1 MFKNAKFSR
10 TIAKMQVS
18 LCLLV
23 CVFANS
29 ACQFK
34 DLYLRVDDISVTIAV
49 YDVRLDLLW
58 GVGWK
63 TEWLYSWDETVAD
76 FGPLGYTKPDYVKG
90 TIYNVNPETL
100 KRFSSFNKIFNSDGG
115 RVSLTT
121 GATYDMLF
129 YNFGTEWTSFNQS
142 DDYESYIATTRKSSQ
157 SSWIRT
163 QAESQSSDKPAGSK
177 SYIDYNQPDEL
188 FGTLVT
194 GLTISD
200 DPQYYEKEVDEDGNI
215 TYIYK
220 IDANLRPYS
229 FIYVFQ
235 IILLNNYDEE
245 GIRVTGGRGIT
256 VTGLSQGVDL
266 FTRKTLSS
274 TVSLTTDDVK
284 PLQHKKNVTLEN
296 GQVADSADVF
306 AVRMLTW
313 GLPDCD
319 ILELST
325 KASKAAMIDDNY
337 IGIGLALRNGATYTI
352 TRNITDILHNEK
364 PSGGIVT
371 IYIDSAQIP
380 NSAFQKQNPSGGG
393 GGFNASVEDWADE
406 VNAEVII

>member
-34 DLYLRVDDISVTIAV
+34 DLYLRVDDVSISIAV

-63 TEWLYSWDETVAD
+63 TEWLYSWDESLAD

-142 DDYESYIATTRKSSQ
+142 EDYQTYTATTRRSTQ

-163 QAESQSSDKPAGSK
+163 KSDSEYSDKPAGSK
-177 SYIDYNQPDEL
+177 SYIDYNQPAEL

-194 GLTISD
+194 GLQISD
-200 DPQYYEKEVDEDGNI
+200 DPAYYDKEIDSEGNV

-220 IDANLRPYS
+220 IDAELRPYS
-229 FIYVFQ
+229 FIYLFQ
-235 IILLNNYDEE
+235 IVLVNNYDDE
-245 GIRVTGGRGIT
+245 GRRVTGGRGIT

-266 FTRKTLSS
+266 FTRKTLHN
-274 TVSLTTDDVK
+274 TVSLTSDDVK
-284 PLQHKKNVTLEN
+284 PLQPKKNVKLED

-313 GLPDCD
+313 GLPDTD
-319 ILELST
+319 IASLVT
-325 KASKAAMIDDNY
+325 RADSKAAMVDENY
-337 IGIGLALRNGATYTI
+337 IGIGLALRNGGTFTV
-352 TRNITDILHNEK
+352 TRDITDVMHNEK
-364 PSGGIVT
+364 PTGGVIT
-371 IYIDSAQIP
+371 IYIDAGQIP
-380 NSAFQKQNPSGGG
+380 ASAFEKPKPSGG
-393 GGFNASVEDWADE
+393 GGFNANVEDWADE

>member
-1 MFKNAKFSR
+1 MLSKAKLSR
-10 TIAKMQVS
+10 TVAKMQVS
-18 LCLLV
+18 LCLVL
-23 CVFANS
+23 CILANS
-29 ACQFK
+29 ACQRK
-34 DLYLRVDDISVTIAV
+34 DLYLRVDDISISIAV

-58 GVGWK
+58 GVGWQ
-63 TEWLYSWDETVAD
+63 TEWMYEWDETLAD
-76 FGPLGYTKPDYVKG
+76 YGVLGYTKPDYVKG
-90 TIYNVNPETL
+90 TIYNVNPTTL

-142 DDYESYIATTRKSSQ
+142 EDYETYTATTRRSTQ
-157 SSWIRT
+157 SSWIRP
-163 QAESQSSDKPAGSK
+163 QSDSNLSDKPANSK

-188 FGTLVT
+188 FGTLVQN
-194 GLTISD
+194 LVISD
-200 DPQYYEKEVDEDGNI
+200 NPSYYEKEVDKEGNI

-235 IILLNNYDEE
+235 IILLNNYDDE

-266 FTRKTLSS
+266 FTRKTLAN

-284 PLQHKKNVTLEN
+284 PTQHIKNVKLED
-296 GQVADSADVF
+296 GQIADSADVF

-313 GLPDCD
+313 GLPKAD
-319 ILELST
+319 ILELS
-325 KASKAAMIDDNY
+325 SKAGSKAELVDDNY
-337 IGIGLALRNGATYTI
+337 IGIGLALRNGGTYTI
-352 TRNITDILHNEK
+352 TRNITDILHNDK
-364 PSGGIVT
+364 PAGGVVT
-371 IYIDSAQIP
+371 IYIDSSQIP
-380 NSAFQKQNPSGGG
+380 NSAFEKPKPSGG
-393 GGFNASVEDWADE
+393 GGFNANVEDWADE